1 MLSADGGGGGGGT
14 NWSSMDV
21 PAMWALI
28 ANQDTTA
35 HYEMLTGWQRSYEL
49 ILEHM
54 AQVQNYRD
62 NLATAWPPEKSPAS
76 AAYVTQLD
84 DMITHLQKT
93 YDAAIANHTAFAGA
107 TLSLSLSRNDLK
119 KIYDEYA
126 ANQKKL
132 DVFNAEPK
140 PVQYGKAPVLPPRPP
155 VAASRQEELNNQA
168 RVLMSKLSTDLVQS
182 QTSLSAPPQFVPPT
196 LFDDEKTPLPAHT
209 VTPAIFPPMVP
220 VDSGSGSASSP
231 GTSTHSAA
239 SSVHASSSSPTSP
252 VSGVRQ
258 PGLVLGGAN
267 PPLGSPS
274 PSPLPAPLPSGG
286 GPLPNVIGQP
296 PILPPP
302 TTPFSPGLAPTT
314 GTVRSFEGEGIGRT
328 IGVGSPGVRPMP
340 PGGVIGGT
348 PGVGLG
354 QPAMGRGSAQ
364 RVNPVGGVIRNVS
377 AESSSGPRGSS
388 TPGQPLTNVAGR
400 AGRRGRSEDS
410 TTWDPDNPW
419 DTAEGVAPV
428 VLPIAEQR
436 VDPGPAIG
444 LG

>member
-1 MLSADGGGGGGGT
+1 MLSADGGGGGT

-21 PAMWALI
+21 PTMWALI

-54 AQVQNYRD
+54 AQVQNYRE

-76 AAYVTQLD
+76 AAYVAQLD

-107 TLSLSLSRNDLK
+107 TLSLSLSRNELK
-119 KIYDEYA
+119 KIYDEYT
-126 ANQKKL
+126 ANQTKL
-132 DVFNAEPK
+132 SAFNAKPK
-140 PVQYGKAPVLPPRPP
+140 PVQYGKAPVLPPKPP

-168 RVLMSKLSTDLVQS
+168 RLLMSKLSTDLAQS
-182 QTSLSAPPQFVPPT
+182 QTSLTAPPQFVPPI
-196 LFDDEKTPLPAHT
+196 LIDDGKNPLTNQNPTPPF
-209 VTPAIFPPMVP
+209 FPPMVP
-220 VDSGSGSASSP
+220 DDSNSGSVP
-231 GTSTHSAA
+231 HQGTSTHSVPGSAR
-239 SSVHASSSSPTSP
+239 SETPVPTSP
-252 VSGVRQ
+252 ATSVRQ
-258 PGLVLGGAN
+258 PGLVLGGIN
-267 PPLGSPS
+267 PTPVTPT
-274 PSPLPAPLPSGG
+274 PPTMPTPLPGGG
-286 GPLPNVIGQP
+286 GPLPSVIGQP

-302 TTPFSPGLAPTT
+302 VTPFTPGLGPTP
-314 GTVRSFEGEGIGRT
+314 GTIRSLPAEGIGRT
-328 IGVGSPGVRPMP
+328 IGAGPAGVRAMP

-364 RVNPVGGVIRNVS
+364 RVNPVGGVIRNQGTG
-377 AESSSGPRGSS
+377 SGPGLRGSS
-388 TPGQPLTNVAGR
+388 TSGQPSTNVGGR
-400 AGRRGRSEDS
+400 AGRRGGSDES
-410 TTWDPDNPW
+410 MTWDPDNPW

-428 VLPIAEQR
+428 VLPAVEQR